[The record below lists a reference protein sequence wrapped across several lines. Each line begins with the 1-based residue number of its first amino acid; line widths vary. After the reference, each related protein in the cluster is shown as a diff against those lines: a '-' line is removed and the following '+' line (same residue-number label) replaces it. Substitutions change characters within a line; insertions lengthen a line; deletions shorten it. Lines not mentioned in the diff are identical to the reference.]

1 MQSATS
7 RTTVSF
13 QSDKLVYYASVF
25 VYEPAQKTKFINYQ
39 ASLHSF
45 ESKLEADYG
54 CPDIEKWIV

>member
-1 MQSATS
+1 MQSSATS

-25 VYEPAQKTKFINYQ
+25 VYEPAQKNKFINYQ

-45 ESKLEADYG
+45 ESKSSKWKLEE
-54 CPDIEKWIV
+54 C